1 MTSLPYADPWLCR
14 LYIRTRLLSLRRQ
27 VESPV
32 HTRDLNIRLPS
43 HLPKGTPVGVI
54 YPGPPPVSSH
64 TCRGQAPHLPTL
76 QSRSHATVTL
86 ASLSHAFS
94 HRPALDRH
102 IAPFLRT
109 SVSHPFS
116 HRPALSRAIMPFL
129 TLSRFTLA
137 CSPPLACLLTLS
149 HFLPPASC
157 RQPTHGM
164 MSDTQI

>member
-1 MTSLPYADPWLCR
+1 MCLPHPATIPAH
-14 LYIRTRLLSLRRQ
+14 S
-27 VESPV
+27 
-32 HTRDLNIRLPS
+32 RLPFTS
-43 HLPKGTPVGVI
+43 SLLAYPLRPTPFGIV
-54 YPGPPPVSSH
+54 
-64 TCRGQAPHLPTL
+64 PHLPVKSPP
-76 QSRSHATVTL
+76 SRVLLHPALFRIVPPILAPSRRFSHCL